1 MYLLVGIQCAVD
13 VVVDGL
19 HDGLAVLEV
28 GHDLEHVVEI
38 VLAGVKR
45 SQTRHL
51 MSTFMLVRESKKKK
65 EFSETNDNKT

>member
-1 MYLLVGIQCAVD
+1 MYLLVGIQCAID

-19 HDGLAVLEV
+19 HHRLAVLEV

-45 SQTRHL
+45 SQT
-51 MSTFMLVRESKKKK
+51 
-65 EFSETNDNKT
+65 

>member
-1 MYLLVGIQCAVD
+1 M
-13 VVVDGL
+13 VVDGL
-19 HDGLAVLEV
+19 HHGLAVLEV

-51 MSTFMLVRESKKKK
+51 MSIFMLVAESQKK
-65 EFSETNDNKT
+65 N